1 MSTLR
6 GSMWETGRTLQV
18 LRAFGKMELA
28 HCLQRCKQKLNR
40 KLPADMYI
48 IFIIYIYIYIHIYT
62 HKTNINI
69 HIYIYIHTLTNIVT
83 YSGFRIFTS
92 LHKRHSYFYIC
103 FCYFDFVC
111 MCVCVWY
118 NLLRLFEMYSICFWF
133 QTKFYI
139 SGLFALSLRSWHG
152 PLLKECSNPQCSA
165 NDVQP
170 QMLPHRIGKVCG
182 SK

>member
-48 IFIIYIYIYIHIYT
+48 IFIIYIYIYIYIHIYT

-69 HIYIYIHTLTNIVT
+69 HIYIHTLTSIVT

-92 LHKRHSYFYIC
+92 LHKRPSYFYIC

-111 MCVCVWY
+111 MCVCGI
-118 NLLRLFEMYSICFWF
+118 ICC
-133 QTKFYI
+133 
-139 SGLFALSLRSWHG
+139 AC
-152 PLLKECSNPQCSA
+152 LKCIA
-165 NDVQP
+165 FVF
-170 QMLPHRIGKVCG
+170 G
-182 SK
+182 SKPNSTFLAFLHYPCVHGMALC

>member
-48 IFIIYIYIYIHIYT
+48 IFIIYIYIYTHIYT

-69 HIYIYIHTLTNIVT
+69 HIYIHTLTNIVT

-92 LHKRHSYFYIC
+92 LHKRPSYFYIC

-111 MCVCVWY
+111 MCVCGI
-118 NLLRLFEMYSICFWF
+118 ICWACLKCIAFVLVPKQILHFWPF
-133 QTKFYI
+133 CIILAFMAWP
-139 SGLFALSLRSWHG
+139 FAERMFKSAV
-152 PLLKECSNPQCSA
+152 QC
-165 NDVQP
+165 
-170 QMLPHRIGKVCG
+170 
-182 SK
+182 